1 MVVDFA
7 QPQTPSVGTR
17 CSVSQPGGGEP
28 PALKARSITQESLLE
43 ELLRE
48 QQTLRT
54 PVALFSEEY
63 DSKPVRER
71 FSHLIPLSKPT
82 QGEQYAFEVLLDE
95 CTGCK
100 ACVAACHSLNGLDDG
115 ESWRDMGLLVGT
127 RKQPYLQT
135 VTTACHHCVEPACA
149 DGCPVLA
156 YDKNPI
162 TGIVRHLDD
171 QCIGCSYCILKCPYD
186 VPKFNLKRGIVR
198 KCDMCQGRLSEGEAP
213 ACVQACP
220 NEAIKIKIVRHDVVP
235 DAGSIIPG
243 AFDSRYT
250 RPTTT
255 YLSSKPVP
263 AAAKAA
269 DAGRIEL
276 DHGHPPLSWML
287 VLTQMSAGTFIG
299 CAIAMWLNALS
310 LQQAAIT
317 SAIALLIGLVGINLS
332 VLHLGQPLK
341 AWRAFLGWRK
351 SWLSREIIA
360 FGALPA
366 GGTAIAAAWWLGNF
380 EWMRLAVSGTAVAAL
395 VAVLC
400 SVMVYVDTRRPFW
413 SLPMTLGKFGGTMLL
428 LGGCV
433 CAAVWIWFGVT
444 AVYWAMGIKVALRW
458 MLSIWEISR
467 FRMAL
472 QDETCPWHKSARV
485 MQKHLSHHLE
495 LRGLSLV
502 MTGLVIPVMIS
513 AGASAPWMLLTSLL
527 MTFGSQLIERYYF
540 FTAAA
545 GSKMPG
551 N

>member
-1 MVVDFA
+1 M
-7 QPQTPSVGTR
+7 
-17 CSVSQPGGGEP
+17 SQPGGGDGESSP
-28 PALKARSITQESLLE
+28 PGSQTRSLTQESLLE
-43 ELLRE
+43 ELLKE
-48 QQTLRT
+48 QKTLGT

-63 DSKPVRER
+63 DSKPVRDR

-82 QGEQYAFEVLLDE
+82 RGEQYAFEVHLDE

-100 ACVAACHSLNGLDDG
+100 ACVAACHSLNGLDEG

-156 YDKNPI
+156 YDKNPV

-186 VPKFNLKRGIVR
+186 VPKFNFKRGIVR
-198 KCDMCQGRLSEGEAP
+198 KCDMCQGRLAEGEAP

-220 NEAIKIKIVRHDVVP
+220 NEAIQIKIIRHDLVQES
-235 DAGSIIPG
+235 GSIIPG
-243 AFDSRYT
+243 AFDSKYT

-255 YLSSKPVP
+255 YISSKPVP
-263 AAAKAA
+263 VAAKAA
-269 DAGRIEL
+269 DSGRIEL
-276 DHGHPPLSWML
+276 DHGHTPLSWML

-299 CAIAMWLNALS
+299 CAIAMWLNALT

-317 SAIALLIGLVGINLS
+317 SAVALLIGLVGIQLS

-341 AWRAFLGWRK
+341 AWRAFMGWRK
-351 SWLSREIIA
+351 SWLSREILA
-360 FGALPA
+360 FGALP
-366 GGTAIAAAWWLGNF
+366 GGGAAIAAAWWFDNM
-380 EWMRLAVSGTAVAAL
+380 EWMRLAVTGTAVAAL
-395 VAVLC
+395 AAVFC

-413 SLPMTLGKFGGTMLL
+413 SLSMTSGKFFGTMLL

-433 CAAVWIWFGVT
+433 CAAVWIFFGVA
-444 AVYWAMGIKVALRW
+444 AVYWAMGIKVVLRW
-458 MLSIWEISR
+458 ILSLWEISR
-467 FRMAL
+467 YRLAL
-472 QDETCPWHKSARV
+472 EDETTPWHKSALVIR
-485 MQKHLSHHLE
+485 KHLSHHIE

-502 MTGLVIPVMIS
+502 MTGLVIPVAI
-513 AGASAPWMLLTSLL
+513 AGGAPAHWMLIVSLL
-527 MTFGSQLIERYYF
+527 MTSASQLVERLYF